1 MKPLSEPWTVAH
13 ELALVFVALAYG
25 TDQTLKD
32 EELATIRS
40 ALASWASVLD
50 LPESDDTVVEAV
62 ALLTEPNARDQVK
75 RAIHALRDHLDAD
88 QRRRAIADVIRIAE
102 ADGILLTSERGL
114 IDTLARVWDVK
125 ATTNRLLDAT
135 TARVEEL
142 PDWSLLHD
150 LALLYV
156 VLAHSTDN
164 DLSRNEIHAIQERL
178 SEWQPELTPADIE
191 QVLREALGYYADGL
205 DQDVLQETLE
215 AIRDRMP
222 EIQRLGVL
230 NDLIYIAE
238 SDGVF
243 SDEEKAMISSVSAVL
258 AAAAEA

>member
-32 EELATIRS
+32 EELATIRT

-50 LPESDDTVVEAV
+50 LPDPEETVVEAV
-62 ALLTEPNARDQVK
+62 ALLTEPTAREEVK
-75 RAIHALRDHLDAD
+75 RAIHALRDQLNAD
-88 QRRRAIADVIRIAE
+88 QRRQAIADVVRIAE

-125 ATTNRLLDAT
+125 ATKNRLLDAT
-135 TARVEEL
+135 TAHVEEL

-164 DLSRNEIHAIQERL
+164 DLSGHEIHAIQERL
-178 SEWQPELTPADIE
+178 SEWQPELTPEDIE
-191 QVLREALGYYADGL
+191 QVLRDVIGYYADGV
-205 DQDVLQETLE
+205 DQDVMQETL
-215 AIRDRMP
+215 ATIRDRMP

-243 SDEEKAMISSVSAVL
+243 SDEEKAMISSVSSVL
-258 AAAAEA
+258 AAATEA